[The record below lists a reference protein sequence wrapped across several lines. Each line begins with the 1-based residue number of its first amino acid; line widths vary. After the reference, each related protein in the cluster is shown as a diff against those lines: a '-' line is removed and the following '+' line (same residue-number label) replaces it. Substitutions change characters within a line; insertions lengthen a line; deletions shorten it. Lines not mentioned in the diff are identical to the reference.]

1 VTESALAA
9 GGGWNPRVED
19 LEAIRLGS
27 ASVVQRTPVFSS
39 AELSRRGG
47 GRVVVKAE
55 NLQRTGSFKLRG
67 AFAKLQRSD
76 SRRLRGVVC
85 ASAGNHGQAVAYAA
99 RARGLSCVVFMP
111 LGAVVSKL
119 DAVEAFGAEVRLVG
133 TSIDECIAAARQ
145 LARAEELLW
154 VHPFDDLE
162 VIEGQAGVGLE
173 LSEQLPDAARV
184 IVPVGGGGLIC
195 GVAAALRA
203 TDRRPRI
210 VGVQAAACAP
220 FVRALRGEDAAG
232 VLGTVATIADG
243 IAVKG
248 PGELTL
254 ALAERWVDDMV
265 VVGEDAIA
273 EAMVLLAERSKLV
286 VEGAGAV
293 GVAALLSGAVG
304 PLDDGTTAV
313 VLSGG
318 NVDAQ
323 VLAGVINRD
332 QTRVGRRTRLFIRI
346 SDRPGGLV
354 RLLAVV
360 AEAGGNV
367 LDLTHV
373 RDGVSLDVQET
384 GVELTVETRN
394 PAHLAELVRMIKAA
408 GYTVE

>member
-1 VTESALAA
+1 VTEIGPTGPA
-9 GGGWNPRVED
+9 GWEPRVED
-19 LEAIRLGS
+19 LEAIRRGS
-27 ASVVQRTPVFSS
+27 ASTVKRTPVFSS

-76 SRRLRGVVC
+76 SWRRRGVVC

-99 RARGLSCVVFMP
+99 RSCGLSCVVFMP

-119 DAVEAFGAEVRLVG
+119 DAVEAFGAEVRQVG
-133 TSIDECIAAARQ
+133 TSIDECIVAARE
-145 LARAEELLW
+145 LAEAEELLW

-173 LSEQLPDAARV
+173 LSEQLPDVTRV

-203 TDRRPRI
+203 TGRRARI

-220 FVRALRGEDAAG
+220 FVRALRGEDDPG
-232 VLGTVATIADG
+232 VGTVATIADG

-254 ALAERWVDDMV
+254 ALAERWVDEMV
-265 VVGEDAIA
+265 VVDEDAIA
-273 EAMVLLAERSKLV
+273 AAMVLLAERSKLV

-293 GVAALLSGAVG
+293 GVAALLSGAVT
-304 PLDDGTTAV
+304 PVADGATAV

-318 NVDAQ
+318 NVDAH
-323 VLAGVINRD
+323 VLAGIINRD
-332 QTRVGRRTRLFIRI
+332 QTRAGRRTRLFIRI
-346 SDRPGGLV
+346 SDRPGGLA

-360 AEAGGNV
+360 AAAGGNV

-394 PAHLAELVRMIKAA
+394 PAHREELVGKIEAA
-408 GYTVE
+408 GYAVE